1 VLLVLL
7 DRWAFTK
14 GSLGGLGYAISDEN
28 DIQEHEEELPFVQA
42 AFEMARYL
50 GIHAPDLTSRDVT
63 QSLWALG
70 MLQISDPDVTRPL
83 IRRAQELAHE
93 LNTQE
98 IANILLALSRIKSE
112 EFKAIYDLTR
122 RFTKSDGLVPTKP
135 STQEAANILYSLG
148 RLNIRDEEVF
158 KYLSSILLDNIE
170 ETSAQ
175 AIANVLWAHR
185 IVLIPPP
192 RELLDRWTI
201 KKLGLIS
208 VQPRF
213 EN

>member
-1 VLLVLL
+1 M
-7 DRWAFTK
+7 
-14 GSLGGLGYAISDEN
+14 SGLGFGTSDE
-28 DIQEHEEELPFVQA
+28 DEIQEHEEELPFAQA
-42 AFEMARYL
+42 AFEMAQYL
-50 GIHAPDLTSRDVT
+50 GIYAPDLTSRDVT

-83 IRRAQELAHE
+83 IRRVQELAHE

-122 RFTKSDGLVPTKP
+122 RFTKSDGWVPAKP

-158 KYLSSILLDNIE
+158 KHLSSILLDNIE

-213 EN
+213 DVKD

>member
-1 VLLVLL
+1 MEEKV
-7 DRWAFTK
+7 
-14 GSLGGLGYAISDEN
+14 
-28 DIQEHEEELPFVQA
+28 QEYPFERA

-50 GIHAPDLTSRDVT
+50 GIHSPALTSRDVT

-83 IRRAQELAHE
+83 IRRAQDLAQE

-98 IANILLALSRIKSE
+98 VANILLALSRIRSE
-112 EFKAIYDLTR
+112 EFKAIFDLTR
-122 RFTKSDGLVPTKP
+122 RFTSVDKSALTRP
-135 STQEAANILYSLG
+135 STQEAANIIYSLG
-148 RLNIRDEEVF
+148 RLNIRDEDVF
-158 KYLSSILLDNIE
+158 MYLSSILMENIG

-185 IVLIPPP
+185 IVHIPPP

-201 KKLGLIS
+201 KKLGLLS
-208 VQPRF
+208 VQPQF
-213 EN
+213 ESDD